1 VALRNPFEPGEPHP
15 LARQAAEALQ
25 EALTRLPSAQR
36 QDAEAGKMFGVL
48 VARDAAGHVETLRA
62 FAGMLGGRWDVDD
75 FVGPVFDLDDRN
87 ATWPAAERELRQL
100 DAALDEPA
108 SAARVAALTAQ
119 LHALAE
125 QHAAAERDARARD
138 DAERTQRH
146 AERIAL
152 AAAPATDATRLSLAR
167 LARASQ
173 DARDARRAQRA
184 AHAALRDVLH
194 RALREEADAQ
204 AVLKRR
210 RAERSNEFLRHML
223 AGYQLRNARNE
234 VRSVTDL
241 FAPEAPP
248 GGAGDCAAPKLF
260 AHAQRAG
267 LQPLA
272 LAEFWWG
279 ATPATGTRRHGAYYP
294 SCRRKC
300 GPVLTHMLQGWDVD
314 ALTIPGAAPIA
325 PEEPRTLYE
334 DERLVVVDKPAGLL
348 SVPGRHGAL
357 RDCVLARL
365 RARYPE
371 ATGPMIVHRLDLDT
385 SGVMVI
391 AKDLATYHE
400 LQRQFTMRQVDKRYV
415 AIVQGDVAGDKGAI
429 DLALRVDLDDRPRQI
444 HDPVDGKSA
453 LTTWAV
459 LSRQAGRTRLSLR
472 PHTGRTHQLR
482 VHAAHPLGLNAPIV
496 GDRLYGTPDE
506 RLYLHAEVIRFVNP
520 HRGVTLEIASPAPF

>member
-1 VALRNPFEPGEPHP
+1 VALRNPFQPGEPHP
-15 LARQAAEALQ
+15 LARRAAEGLQQAL
-25 EALTRLPSAQR
+25 ERLPVAQR

-48 VARDAAGHVETLRA
+48 VARDATGRVETLRA
-62 FAGMLGGRWDVDD
+62 FAGMLGGRWNVDD
-75 FVGPVFDLDDRN
+75 FVDPVFDLDDRN
-87 ATWPAAERELRQL
+87 ATWPAAERELREI
-100 DAALDEPA
+100 DAAIDDPA
-108 SAARVAALTAQ
+108 RAARVAALTAR
-119 LHALAE
+119 LHLLAA

-146 AERIAL
+146 VERAAL
-152 AAAPATDATRLSLAR
+152 DTAPATAATRLSLAR

-173 DARDARRAQRA
+173 EARDARRTQRA
-184 AHAALRDVLH
+184 AHAALRDVIH
-194 RALREEADAQ
+194 RALQDEADAQ
-204 AVLKRR
+204 DLLKRR
-210 RAERSNEFLRHML
+210 RAERSNGFLRHL
-223 AGYQLRNARNE
+223 HAGYQLRNARGE

-241 FAPEAPP
+241 FAPKAPP

-279 ATPATGTRRHGAYYP
+279 ATPATGTRRHGNYYP
-294 SCRRKC
+294 SCRSKC
-300 GPVLTHMLQGWDVD
+300 GPILTHMLQGWDVD

-325 PEEPRTLYE
+325 SEAPRTLYE
-334 DERLVVVDKPAGLL
+334 DARIVVVDKPAGLL

-365 RARYPE
+365 RERHPD

-385 SGVMVI
+385 SGVMLL
-391 AKDLATYHE
+391 AKDLSTYHE
-400 LQRQFTMRQVDKRYV
+400 LQRQFVMRQVDKRYV
-415 AIVQGDVAGDKGAI
+415 AIVQGDVTGDRGAI

-453 LTTWAV
+453 LTTWTV

-496 GDRLYGTPDE
+496 GDPLYGVPDE
-506 RLYLHAEVIRFVNP
+506 RMCLHAEAIRFVNP
-520 HRGVTLEIASPAPF
+520 HSGVTIEIASPAPF